1 MEVMT
6 LKVEG
11 WSEPISNIR
20 YNVRA
25 FSKVATVLDVSY
37 HVVPVS
43 YTKDTDGFRVG
54 LDYNWDSDTYSGIDV
69 VIIIN
74 YEDNVEADKEHVRRI
89 KNFFEEY
96 IDKETKTFKK
106 DISSRWHD
114 ACCSKDEEWDD
125 DFWGYELAYQF
136 SQNGSFCTPKQ
147 ITDAFNSWVNE

>member
-20 YNVRA
+20 HNVRG
-25 FSKVATVLDVSY
+25 FSKVATVLDISY

-43 YTKDTDGFRVG
+43 YMKDTDGFHVG
-54 LDYNWDSDTYSGIDV
+54 VDYEWDTYGGVDV
-69 VIIIN
+69 MIIIN
-74 YEDNVEADKEHVRRI
+74 YIDNVEADKEHVRQI

-114 ACCSKDEEWDD
+114 ACCSRDEEWNN

-136 SQNGSFCTPKQ
+136 SQDGSFCTPKQ
-147 ITDAFNSWVNE
+147 ITDAFNSWVNV

>member
-20 YNVRA
+20 HNVRG
-25 FSKVATVLDVSY
+25 FSKVATVLDISY

-43 YTKDTDGFRVG
+43 YMKDTDGFHVG
-54 LDYNWDSDTYSGIDV
+54 VDYEWDTYGGVDV
-69 VIIIN
+69 MIIIN
-74 YEDNVEADKEHVRRI
+74 YIDNVEADKEHVRQI

-114 ACCSKDEEWDD
+114 ACCSRDEEWNN

-136 SQNGSFCTPKQ
+136 SQDGSFCTPKQ
-147 ITDAFNSWVNE
+147 ITDAFNSWVNA

>member
-20 YNVRA
+20 YNVRD

-54 LDYNWDSDTYSGIDV
+54 LDNNWDSDTYSGIDV

-74 YEDNVEADKEHVRRI
+74 YEDNVEVNEQQFNFI
-89 KNFFEEY
+89 KRFFEEF
-96 IDKETKTFKK
+96 IDKKTKTFKK
-106 DISSRWHD
+106 DISERYHE

-136 SQNGSFCTPKQ
+136 SQYASFCTPKQ
-147 ITDAFNSWVNE
+147 VADVFNVWVNE

>member
-20 YNVRA
+20 YNVRD

-43 YTKDTDGFRVG
+43 YTKDTDGFHVG

-74 YEDNVEADKEHVRRI
+74 YEDNVEANEEQVRYI
-89 KNFFEEY
+89 ENFFEEY

-106 DISSRWHD
+106 DISDRWSG
-114 ACCSKDEEWDD
+114 ACCSKDGKWDD

-147 ITDAFNSWVNE
+147 ITDAFNSWVNV

>member
-20 YNVRA
+20 HKVRD
-25 FSKVATVLDVSY
+25 FSKVATVLNISY
-37 HVVPVS
+37 HVVPIS
-43 YTKDTDGFRVG
+43 YMEAEDGFHVG
-54 LDYNWDSDTYSGIDV
+54 VDYGWDTYGGVDV
-69 VIIIN
+69 MIIIN
-74 YEDNVEADKEHVRRI
+74 YIDNVEADKEHVRRI
-89 KNFFEEY
+89 KNVFEEY

-136 SQNGSFCTPKQ
+136 SQNGLFCTPKQ
-147 ITDAFNSWVNE
+147 ITDAFNSWVNV

>member
-1 MEVMT
+1 MT

-20 YNVRA
+20 HNVRG
-25 FSKVATVLDVSY
+25 FSKVATVLDISY

-43 YTKDTDGFRVG
+43 YMKDTDGFHVG
-54 LDYNWDSDTYSGIDV
+54 VDYEWDTYGGVDV
-69 VIIIN
+69 MIIIN

-114 ACCSKDEEWDD
+114 ACCSRDEEWNN

-136 SQNGSFCTPKQ
+136 SQDGSFCTPKQ
-147 ITDAFNSWVNE
+147 ITDAFNSWVNV

>member
-20 YNVRA
+20 HKVRD
-25 FSKVATVLDVSY
+25 FSKVATVLDISY
-37 HVVPVS
+37 HVVPIS
-43 YTKDTDGFRVG
+43 YMNDEDGFHVG
-54 LDYNWDSDTYSGIDV
+54 VDYEWDTYGGVDV
-69 VIIIN
+69 MIIIN
-74 YEDNVEADKEHVRRI
+74 YIDNVEADEEHVRRI

-136 SQNGSFCTPKQ
+136 SQDGSFCTPKQ
-147 ITDAFNSWVNE
+147 VADVFNVWVNE

>member
-20 YNVRA
+20 HKVRD
-25 FSKVATVLDVSY
+25 FSKVATVLNISY
-37 HVVPVS
+37 HVVPIS
-43 YTKDTDGFRVG
+43 YTKDEDGFHVG
-54 LDYNWDSDTYSGIDV
+54 VDYEWDTYGGVDV
-69 VIIIN
+69 MIIIN
-74 YEDNVEADKEHVRRI
+74 YIDNVEADKEHVRRI

-147 ITDAFNSWVNE
+147 ITDAFNSWVNV

>member
-20 YNVRA
+20 YNVRG
-25 FSKVATVLDVSY
+25 FSKVATVLDISY

-43 YTKDTDGFRVG
+43 YMKDTDGFHVG
-54 LDYNWDSDTYSGIDV
+54 VDYEWDTYGGVDV
-69 VIIIN
+69 MIIIN
-74 YEDNVEADKEHVRRI
+74 YIDNVEADEEHVRWI

-96 IDKETKTFKK
+96 IDKETKMFKK

-136 SQNGSFCTPKQ
+136 SQDGSFCTPKQ
-147 ITDAFNSWVNE
+147 IIDVFNSWVNA

>member
-6 LKVEG
+6 LRVEG

-20 YNVRA
+20 HNVRG
-25 FSKVATVLDVSY
+25 FSKVATVLDISY

-43 YTKDTDGFRVG
+43 YMKDTDGFHVG
-54 LDYNWDSDTYSGIDV
+54 VDYEWDTYGGVDV
-69 VIIIN
+69 MIIIN
-74 YEDNVEADKEHVRRI
+74 YIDNVEADKEHVRQI

-147 ITDAFNSWVNE
+147 ITDAFNSWVNV

>member
-20 YNVRA
+20 HNVRG
-25 FSKVATVLDVSY
+25 FSKVATVLDISY
-37 HVVPVS
+37 HVVPIS
-43 YTKDTDGFRVG
+43 YMKDTDGFHVG
-54 LDYNWDSDTYSGIDV
+54 VDYEWDTYGGVDV
-69 VIIIN
+69 MIIIN
-74 YEDNVEADKEHVRRI
+74 YIDNVEADKEHVRQI

-136 SQNGSFCTPKQ
+136 SQDGSFCTPKQ
-147 ITDAFNSWVNE
+147 IIDVFNSWVNA

>member
-1 MEVMT
+1 MT

-20 YNVRA
+20 HNVRG
-25 FSKVATVLDVSY
+25 FSKVATVLDISY

-43 YTKDTDGFRVG
+43 YMKDTDGFHVG
-54 LDYNWDSDTYSGIDV
+54 VDYEWDTYGGVDV
-69 VIIIN
+69 MIIIN
-74 YEDNVEADKEHVRRI
+74 YIDNVEADKEHVRQI

-114 ACCSKDEEWDD
+114 ACCSRDEEWNN

-136 SQNGSFCTPKQ
+136 SQDGSFCTPKQ
-147 ITDAFNSWVNE
+147 ITDAFNSWVNV

>member
-20 YNVRA
+20 YNVRG
-25 FSKVATVLDVSY
+25 FSKVATVLDISY

-43 YTKDTDGFRVG
+43 YMKDTDGFCVG
-54 LDYNWDSDTYSGIDV
+54 IDCDWDDDAYSGIDV
-69 VIIIN
+69 MIIIN
-74 YEDNVEADKEHVRRI
+74 YEDNVEANEEQVSKI
-89 KNFFEEY
+89 KNFFEDY

-106 DISSRWHD
+106 DISDCWRG
-114 ACCSKDEEWDD
+114 ACCSRDEEWDD

-136 SQNGSFCTPKQ
+136 SQQDFFCTPKQ
-147 ITDAFNSWVNE
+147 VADVFNLWTNV